1 MFVGILG
8 ALLFVGGL
16 GILILGF
23 VQQLMKKPLL
33 LPKKISA
40 SIAAVGIVLFF
51 VGALSG
57 SDTEAKNSNDN
68 SSQTEAAA
76 SESAE
81 KRASAESVA
90 DAEIKAGEEA
100 IAAEK
105 EAKAAAE
112 SQAEAEAK
120 SASESKAAEEKAA
133 QAAEEAAL
141 LDKSAYR
148 WDVSYDNLARTPDDF
163 IYQKVALYGRVVQVM
178 EGDGTTQLRVA
189 VNDDYNSVVFVE
201 YDSSISSMR
210 VLEDDYVDMYGTSG
224 GLLTYSSTMG
234 GEITIPA
241 LLVNIIEI
249 RQ

>member
-1 MFVGILG
+1 MSWANPMSNNTFCFHHLHNDY
-8 ALLFVGGL
+8 
-16 GILILGF
+16 
-23 VQQLMKKPLL
+23 
-33 LPKKISA
+33 
-40 SIAAVGIVLFF
+40 AVAVT
-51 VGALSG
+51 LSG
-57 SDTEAKNSNDN
+57 RTWKNPDCPPQKAKPPL
-68 SSQTEAAA
+68 
-76 SESAE
+76 ESAE
-81 KRASAESVA
+81 KRAIAESIA

-120 SASESKAAEEKAA
+120 AASESKAAEEKAA
-133 QAAEEAAL
+133 QAAGEAAL

>member
-16 GILILGF
+16 GILILSF

-51 VGALSG
+51 VGALDG
-57 SDTEAKNSNDN
+57 SDTEAKNSSDT
-68 SSQTEAAA
+68 SAQTEAAA

-81 KRASAESVA
+81 KRAIAESIA

-100 IAAEK
+100 KAAEK

-112 SQAEAEAK
+112 RQAEAEAK
-120 SASESKAAEEKAA
+120 AAAESR
-133 QAAEEAAL
+133 AAEAAAL
-141 LDKSAYR
+141 FDKSAYR
-148 WDVSYDNLARTPDDF
+148 WDVNYDNLARTPDDF
-163 IYQKVALYGRVVQVM
+163 IYQKIALYGRVVQVM

-189 VNDDYNSVVFVE
+189 VNDDYNTVVLVE

-210 VLEDDYVDMYGTSG
+210 VLEDDYVDMYGTSA
-224 GLLTYSSTMG
+224 GLFTYSSTMG
-234 GEITIPA
+234 GEITLPA
-241 LLVNIIEI
+241 LLVYIIEI

>member
-1 MFVGILG
+1 MFIGILG
-8 ALLFVGGL
+8 ALLFVGGS

-23 VQQLMKKPLL
+23 VQQLMKKPLV

-40 SIAAVGIVLFF
+40 SIVAVGIVLFF

-68 SSQTEAAA
+68 SPQTEAAA

-90 DAEIKAGEEA
+90 DAEIKAGEEE

-105 EAKAAAE
+105 EAKALAE

-120 SASESKAAEEKAA
+120 AALENQAAE
-133 QAAEEAAL
+133 EEAAL

-148 WDVSYDNLARTPDDF
+148 WDVTYDNLARTPDDF

-189 VNDDYNSVVFVE
+189 VNDDYNSVVLVE

-210 VLEDDYVDMYGTSG
+210 VLEDDYVDMYGTSA

>member
-57 SDTEAKNSNDN
+57 SDTEAKNSNYN

-90 DAEIKAGEEA
+90 DAEIKAGEEE

-105 EAKAAAE
+105 QAKAAAE

-120 SASESKAAEEKAA
+120 AASESKAAEEKAA